1 MAGGGRG
8 GGGRPRRGDAHYE
21 AHYEAR
27 DETSNEARS
36 QLCGMACGMAPGGA
50 AEDVAGA
57 RAGGDLFL
65 VDSVLLEQ
73 LELIVQEGG
82 QTVGRAQ
89 DTDRSK

>member
-1 MAGGGRG
+1 
-8 GGGRPRRGDAHYE
+8 
-21 AHYEAR
+21 
-27 DETSNEARS
+27 
-36 QLCGMACGMAPGGA
+36 MACGMAPGGA